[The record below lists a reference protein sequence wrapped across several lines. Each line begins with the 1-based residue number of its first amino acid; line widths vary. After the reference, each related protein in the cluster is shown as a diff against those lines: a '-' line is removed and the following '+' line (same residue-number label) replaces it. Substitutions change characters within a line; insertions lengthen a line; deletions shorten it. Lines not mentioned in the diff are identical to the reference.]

1 MGLLSGT
8 HKKIN
13 AITWLQSMY
22 STEYRFYFLFSYS
35 VLASPSPLFITVS
48 QKYYIVISKLD
59 EIRNH
64 GSKHVRLVFST
75 FEDANY
81 WSNKEKLLQRIPDFV
96 TVYYFLHL
104 HQKPSFLKPFK
115 KLHLKYYFSK
125 ILKYWLYESIY
136 DEPCKVYQIRTI

>member
-1 MGLLSGT
+1 MV
-8 HKKIN
+8 
-13 AITWLQSMY
+13 
-22 STEYRFYFLFSYS
+22 TEYVFYRVSILFCFFLQNACFTFTCVHNCEPK
-35 VLASPSPLFITVS
+35 VLHCY
-48 QKYYIVISKLD
+48 QYYIVISKLD